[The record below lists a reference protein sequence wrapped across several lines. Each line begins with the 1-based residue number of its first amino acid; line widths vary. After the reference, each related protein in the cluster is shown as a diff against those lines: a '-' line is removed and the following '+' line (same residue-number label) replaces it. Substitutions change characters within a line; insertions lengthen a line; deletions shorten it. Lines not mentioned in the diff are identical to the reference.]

1 ALSKRIHR
9 LQRWLAL
16 AILLTDVIFFIGMY
30 VMLMVNP
37 APSTFAL
44 LSVLVVMLAFGLF
57 FAPRYLA
64 DVLRP
69 RFYLDVIP
77 DENRNAVYSL
87 IPTLIVAVFV
97 MPAAGVL
104 IEVLGQESMILVLAG
119 NGFLGSSITA
129 FAVYRHRTE
138 HEVSPEAVELCCP
151 VVPSKMIDT
160 QTIIA
165 VTLPCC
171 WSFDP
176 VTEHIWSQLR
186 ETALEDQVIS
196 EEEGALIDSIMLDV
210 RAYGE
215 ILGKALEDG
224 RIDENEQQQLMDAR
238 DRIWVEANNLAVQ
251 CGEMSGD
258 VKEILMRLVTL
269 LEHLDSD
276 RMFPV

>member
-1 ALSKRIHR
+1 
-9 LQRWLAL
+9 
-16 AILLTDVIFFIGMY
+16 
-30 VMLMVNP
+30 
-37 APSTFAL
+37 
-44 LSVLVVMLAFGLF
+44 MLAFGLF

-87 IPTLIVAVFV
+87 IPTLTLVVAVFAL
-97 MPAAGVL
+97 PAAGMM
-104 IEVLGQESMILVLAG
+104 IEVLGQEVMILVLAV
-119 NGFLGSSITA
+119 NGLVGSSITA
-129 FAVYRHRTE
+129 FAVYRHRTV

-160 QTIIA
+160 QTIIPI
-165 VTLPCC
+165 TLPCC

-186 ETALEDQVIS
+186 ETALEDQVIT
-196 EEEGALIDSIMLDV
+196 EEEGALIDNIVLDV

-224 RIDENEQQQLMDAR
+224 KIDKKEQQQLMEAR

-269 LEHLDSD
+269 LEYIDSE